1 MTRLI
6 LIRNAPSEDVALSAR
21 MDHRQAVVVAPVRL
35 EEVLEAVVPAHRV
48 VVVHHRRVAV
58 RRAVRVRLAAVV
70 NRVVRVRPVVAA
82 VNRAVRVR
90 PVAEAVNRVVRVR
103 PVAAAVNRVVRA
115 RPVAAAVNRVV
126 RARPVAAAVNRA
138 VRVRPVAAVVNRA
151 VRVRPV
157 VVVNQAVRARP
168 VAAVVNRAVRVRR
181 VVRAL
186 HQVAASPAAPVRRQ
200 AAVVLLPQVIL
211 LRMTMTVSHA
221 IVMMRIVK
229 MVMAIRGRLSP
240 LKTVMSRIIAKVPAR
255 LAGLPTHPILLLSG
269 RDAVLNRMLLP
280 FLSVLT
286 VRWNGRRVLMPF
298 PVR

>member
-6 LIRNAPSEDVALSAR
+6 LIRNAPSEDVALLAR

-70 NRVVRVRPVVAA
+70 NRVVRA
-82 VNRAVRVR
+82 R
-90 PVAEAVNRVVRVR
+90 PVAAAVNRVVRVR

-126 RARPVAAAVNRA
+126 RVRPVAAAVNRA
-138 VRVRPVAAVVNRA
+138 VRVRPVAAVNQAVRARPVAAVVNR
-151 VRVRPV
+151 V
-157 VVVNQAVRARP
+157 VRARP

-186 HQVAASPAAPVRRQ
+186 HQVVASPAAPVRRQ

>member
-35 EEVLEAVVPAHRV
+35 EDVLEAVVPAHRV

-58 RRAVRVRLAAVV
+58 RRAVLV
-70 NRVVRVRPVVAA
+70 
-82 VNRAVRVR
+82 
-90 PVAEAVNRVVRVR
+90 
-103 PVAAAVNRVVRA
+103 
-115 RPVAAAVNRVV
+115 
-126 RARPVAAAVNRA
+126 
-138 VRVRPVAAVVNRA
+138 
-151 VRVRPV
+151 
-157 VVVNQAVRARP
+157 RP

>member
-1 MTRLI
+1 
-6 LIRNAPSEDVALSAR
+6 

-70 NRVVRVRPVVAA
+70 NRVVRARPVAAVVNRAVLVRPVAA
-82 VNRAVRVR
+82 VNRAVR
-90 PVAEAVNRVVRVR
+90 A
-103 PVAAAVNRVVRA
+103 
-115 RPVAAAVNRVV
+115 
-126 RARPVAAAVNRA
+126 
-138 VRVRPVAAVVNRA
+138 RPVAAVVSRA

>member
-1 MTRLI
+1 
-6 LIRNAPSEDVALSAR
+6 

-70 NRVVRVRPVVAA
+70 NRVVRVRPV
-82 VNRAVRVR
+82 
-90 PVAEAVNRVVRVR
+90 
-103 PVAAAVNRVVRA
+103 
-115 RPVAAAVNRVV
+115 AAAVNRVV

-138 VRVRPVAAVVNRA
+138 VRVRPVAAVNRAVLVRPVAAVNRAVRARPVAAVVSRA

>member
-35 EEVLEAVVPAHRV
+35 EDVLEAVVPAHRV

-58 RRAVRVRLAAVV
+58 RRAVLVRPVAAVV
-70 NRVVRVRPVVAA
+70 NRVVRVRPVAA
-82 VNRAVRVR
+82 VVS
-90 PVAEAVNRVVRVR
+90 RVVLVR
-103 PVAAAVNRVVRA
+103 PVAAAVNRA
-115 RPVAAAVNRVV
+115 V

-138 VRVRPVAAVVNRA
+138 VLV
-151 VRVRPV
+151 
-157 VVVNQAVRARP
+157 RP

>member
-58 RRAVRVRLAAVV
+58 RRAVRVR
-70 NRVVRVRPVVAA
+70 
-82 VNRAVRVR
+82 
-90 PVAEAVNRVVRVR
+90 
-103 PVAAAVNRVVRA
+103 
-115 RPVAAAVNRVV
+115 
-126 RARPVAAAVNRA
+126 
-138 VRVRPVAAVVNRA
+138 PVAAVVNRA
-151 VRVRPV
+151 
-157 VVVNQAVRARP
+157 
-168 VAAVVNRAVRVRR
+168 
-181 VVRAL
+181 VRAL

>member
-6 LIRNAPSEDVALSAR
+6 LIRNAPSEDVALLAR

-70 NRVVRVRPVVAA
+70 NRVVR
-82 VNRAVRVR
+82 
-90 PVAEAVNRVVRVR
+90 
-103 PVAAAVNRVVRA
+103 A

-126 RARPVAAAVNRA
+126 RVRPVAAAVNRA
-138 VRVRPVAAVVNRA
+138 VRVRPVAAVNRAVRARPVAAVVSRA

>member
-35 EEVLEAVVPAHRV
+35 EDVLEAVVPAHRV

-58 RRAVRVRLAAVV
+58 RRAVLVRPVAAVV
-70 NRVVRVRPVVAA
+70 NRVVRVRPVAA
-82 VNRAVRVR
+82 VVS
-90 PVAEAVNRVVRVR
+90 RVVLVR
-103 PVAAAVNRVVRA
+103 PVAAAVNRA
-115 RPVAAAVNRVV
+115 V

-138 VRVRPVAAVVNRA
+138 VLVRPVAAVVNRA
-151 VRVRPV
+151 VLV
-157 VVVNQAVRARP
+157 RP

>member
-58 RRAVRVRLAAVV
+58 RRAVLVRLAAVV
-70 NRVVRVRPVVAA
+70 NRVVRARPVAA
-82 VNRAVRVR
+82 VVS
-90 PVAEAVNRVVRVR
+90 RVVRVR
-103 PVAAAVNRVVRA
+103 PVAAVVS
-115 RPVAAAVNRVV
+115 
-126 RARPVAAAVNRA
+126 RA
-138 VRVRPVAAVVNRA
+138 VLVRL
-151 VRVRPV
+151 V

-186 HQVAASPAAPVRRQ
+186 HQVVASPAAPVRRQ